1 MRILF
6 WSETFWPRVGGVEN
20 LAARLLPALRER
32 GHEFAVVTWENIRI
46 ADQIRYQ
53 DIPVYRYPF
62 FSGGDRTDLAP
73 LLENRRRVAQLK
85 REFAPEL
92 VHINS
97 YGGSTLFH
105 VNTASSHPAPVLV
118 TLHQVL
124 PDEPIE
130 RDSLLGHL
138 LRSAAWVTAC
148 SASVLNH
155 ARQLLPEIMPSSSV
169 IHNGIEM
176 PALDPSPIAFDPPRI
191 LCVGR
196 LVPEKGFDLA
206 LAAFEILL
214 RRFPSARL
222 VFAGEGPELEKLKQQ
237 AFALQ
242 ILHSVEFVGGVPP
255 KRVAGL
261 MGDSTVVLVPS
272 RLEGFGLVALEAGSM
287 ARPVVATS
295 VGGLPE
301 LIVHQ
306 ETGLLTACDNSQA
319 LAQAIELLLEQP
331 EKARRMGWAARERA
345 RNEFAWK
352 RHVDAYDV
360 LYRKLTMDARGRAAL
375 HARNTELTS
384 R

>member
-20 LAARLLPALRER
+20 LAARLLPALSDR
-32 GHEFAVVTWENIRI
+32 GYEFAVVTWENIGA

-53 DIPVYRYPF
+53 DIPVYRFPF
-62 FSGGDRTDLAP
+62 FSGGGRTDLAP

-97 YGGSTLFH
+97 YGSSALFH
-105 VNTASSHPAPVLV
+105 VNTASSHPVPVLV
-118 TLHQVL
+118 TLHQSL
-124 PDEPIE
+124 PDESIGC
-130 RDSLLGHL
+130 DSLLGDL

-148 SASVLNH
+148 SASVLDH
-155 ARQLLPEIMPSSSV
+155 ARQLLPEIIASSSV

-176 PALDPSPIAFDPPRI
+176 QALDPPPIAFDPPRI

-206 LAAFEILL
+206 LAAFALVLE
-214 RRFPSARL
+214 RFASARL

-237 AFALQ
+237 AFDLQ

-255 KRVAGL
+255 ERVAGL
-261 MGDSTVVLVPS
+261 MGEATLVLVPS

-287 ARPVVATS
+287 GRPVVATS

-301 LIVHQ
+301 VIVHQ

-319 LAQAIELLLEQP
+319 LAEAIALLLEQP
-331 EKARRMGWAARERA
+331 EKARCIGWAARHRA
-345 RNEFAWK
+345 RKEFSWK
-352 RHVDAYDV
+352 RHVDAYDAQ
-360 LYRKLTMDARGRAAL
+360 YRKLIMDARQC
-375 HARNTELTS
+375 
-384 R
+384 

>member
-1 MRILF
+1 
-6 WSETFWPRVGGVEN
+6 VGGVEN
-20 LAARLLPALRER
+20 LAAKLLPALRAR
-32 GHEFAVVTWENIRI
+32 GHEFAVVTWENIKVP
-46 ADQIRYQ
+46 DQIRYQ
-53 DIPVYRYPF
+53 DIPVYRFPF
-62 FSGGDRTDLAP
+62 FSGGGRADLEP

-105 VNTASSHPAPVLV
+105 VNTVSSHPAPVLV
-118 TLHQVL
+118 TLHQML
-124 PDEPIE
+124 PDEPIG
-130 RDSLLGHL
+130 RDSLLGYL

-148 SASVLNH
+148 SVSVLDH
-155 ARQLLPEIMPSSSV
+155 ARQVLPEIIPSSSV

-176 PALDPSPIAFDPPRI
+176 PALDPPPIAFDPSRI

-206 LAAFEILL
+206 LAAFEIVL

-222 VFAGEGPELEKLKQQ
+222 VFAGEGPELEKLQRQ
-237 AFALQ
+237 ALDSQ

-255 KRVAGL
+255 AHVAGL
-261 MGDSTVVLVPS
+261 MGEATLVLVPS

-287 ARPVVATS
+287 GRPVVATS

-306 ETGLLTACDNSQA
+306 ETGLLTACENSQA
-319 LAQAIELLLEQP
+319 LAEAIELLLEQP
-331 EKARRMGWAARERA
+331 EKARCIGWAARHRA
-345 RNEFAWK
+345 RKEFSWK
-352 RHVDAYDV
+352 RHVDAYDA
-360 LYRKLTMDARGRAAL
+360 LYRKLISDARAHVL
-375 HARNTELTS
+375 S
-384 R
+384 RS

>member
-20 LAARLLPALRER
+20 LAARLLPALSDR
-32 GHEFAVVTWENIRI
+32 GYEFAVVTWENIGA

-53 DIPVYRYPF
+53 DIPVYRFPF
-62 FSGGDRTDLAP
+62 FSGGGRTDLAP

-97 YGGSTLFH
+97 YGSSALFH
-105 VNTASSHPAPVLV
+105 VNTASSHPVPVLV
-118 TLHQVL
+118 TLHQAL
-124 PDEPIE
+124 TDESIG
-130 RDSLLGHL
+130 RDSLLGNL

-148 SASVLNH
+148 SASVLDH
-155 ARQLLPEIMPSSSV
+155 ARQLLPEIIASSSV

-176 PALDPSPIAFDPPRI
+176 QALDPPPIAFDPPRI

-206 LAAFEILL
+206 LAAFALVLE
-214 RRFPSARL
+214 RFASARL

-237 AFALQ
+237 AFDLQ

-255 KRVAGL
+255 ERVAGL
-261 MGDSTVVLVPS
+261 MGEATLVLVPS

-287 ARPVVATS
+287 GRPVVATS

-301 LIVHQ
+301 VIVHQ

-319 LAQAIELLLEQP
+319 LAEAIALLLEQP
-331 EKARRMGWAARERA
+331 EKARCIGWAARHRA
-345 RNEFAWK
+345 RKEFSWK
-352 RHVDAYDV
+352 RHVDAYDAQ
-360 LYRKLTMDARGRAAL
+360 YRKLIMDARPC
-375 HARNTELTS
+375 
-384 R
+384 